1 MSKAAIAVPT
11 CSRQAASI
19 PSAGSSFKGAKLV
32 LGRRAAVRAV
42 RDAVIRAAAPA
53 ATVEI
58 APPKAGEEELFK
70 AINTIRFLSIDGVNK
85 ANSGHPGL
93 PMGCAP
99 MAYLIYNEY
108 MKHNPKDPMWPNRD
122 RFVLSAGH
130 GSMLQYSLLHL
141 TGYESVQVS
150 INIELIHSMFHSNS
164 GFRLRFVLVPYLLVA
179 SKIPDREALN
189 LCLCCSW
196 RTSSSSGSG
205 EVRLLAIPRTL
216 RPWESR

>member
-1 MSKAAIAVPT
+1 MPATMSKAAIAVPT

-19 PSAGSSFKGAKLV
+19 PSAGSTFKGARLV

-42 RDAVIRAAAPA
+42 RHAVIRAAAPA
-53 ATVEI
+53 ATIEI

-99 MAYLIYNEY
+99 MAYLLYNEY
-108 MKHNPKDPMWPNRD
+108 MKHNPKDPSWPNRD

-150 INIELIHSMFHSNS
+150 FLDQSTFSMFQ
-164 GFRLRFVLVPYLLVA
+164 GKAGVWLQFVSMPYLLWPGPV
-179 SKIPDREALN
+179 
-189 LCLCCSW
+189 
-196 RTSSSSGSG
+196 
-205 EVRLLAIPRTL
+205 
-216 RPWESR
+216 SRSA

>member
-19 PSAGSSFKGAKLV
+19 PAAGSTFKGARLV

-42 RDAVIRAAAPA
+42 RNAVIRAAAPA
-53 ATVEI
+53 ATIEI

-99 MAYLIYNEY
+99 MAYLLYNEY
-108 MKHNPKDPMWPNRD
+108 MKHNPKDPSWPNRD

-150 INIELIHSMFHSNS
+150 IQDCYFCSMFD
-164 GFRLRFVLVPYLLVA
+164 GRAGIRWLFAFMPYLLCQLDLYRGLPNFVCA
-179 SKIPDREALN
+179 AAGGPEAIQAV
-189 LCLCCSW
+189 
-196 RTSSSSGSG
+196 GKQD
-205 EVRLLAIPRTL
+205 
-216 RPWESR
+216 PWPP